1 MLRHARPQLRRIAL
15 AALASL
21 LLHVNAAPADE
32 AQENPQKEAKMS
44 LTSFD
49 DVKPLEF
56 DWGWIR
62 WLMSSDIDPDAEMTF
77 GLVHINPNQS
87 NPLHLH
93 PNSAEYLHV
102 LSGSCE
108 HRLDDKWVTLKAGDT
123 LRIPRGAVHLART
136 RDEACRVMV
145 VFNTGKR
152 QMVVVEEPKSD

>member
-1 MLRHARPQLRRIAL
+1 VLRYARPPLRPIAL
-15 AALASL
+15 AALAVLFLSA
-21 LLHVNAAPADE
+21 HAASAGE
-32 AQENPQKEAKMS
+32 EQEKPQKEPKMS

-56 DWGWIR
+56 SWGWIR
-62 WLMSSDIDPDAEMTF
+62 WLMSSEIDPDAEMTF
-77 GLVHINPNQS
+77 GLVYIKPNQS

-108 HRLDDKWVTLKAGDT
+108 HRLNDQWVTLKAGDT
-123 LRIPRGAVHLART
+123 LRIPSGAVHLART

-152 QMVVVEEPKSD
+152 QMVVVEEESK

>member
-1 MLRHARPQLRRIAL
+1 LPLNEAEKKCMECHDLDNSPDFHVHGAFGWEEAFEHYWEQVEHSDRPRRPRR
-15 AALASL
+15 S
-21 LLHVNAAPADE
+21 
-32 AQENPQKEAKMS
+32 
-44 LTSFD
+44 
-49 DVKPLEF
+49 
-56 DWGWIR
+56 
-62 WLMSSDIDPDAEMTF
+62 

-108 HRLDDKWVTLKAGDT
+108 HRLDDQWVTLKAGDT